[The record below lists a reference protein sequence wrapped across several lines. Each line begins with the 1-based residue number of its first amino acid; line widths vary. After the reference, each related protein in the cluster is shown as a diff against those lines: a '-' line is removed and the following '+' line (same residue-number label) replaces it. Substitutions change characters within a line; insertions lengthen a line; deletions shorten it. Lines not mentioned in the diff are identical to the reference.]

1 MSKSNKSVD
10 EVLNDARDTLGQG
23 CSDCCENIQEKIR
36 QAPLAS
42 VIVAGAGAYVLSF
55 FPLGALLRAIIKVTL
70 FLIKP
75 ALFIFGVVKLVEYL
89 KSNQASGLAR
99 KDADSERDPVIDSP
113 VGPPSA

>member
-1 MSKSNKSVD
+1 MSGSNKSVD
-10 EVLNDARDTLGQG
+10 DVLNEARDTIGQG
-23 CSDCCENIQEKIR
+23 CCDCCENLQEKIR

-55 FPLGALLRAIIKVTL
+55 FPIGALLRAIIKVFL
-70 FLIKP
+70 ALIKP
-75 ALFIFGVVKLVEYL
+75 GLFVFGVVKLVEYL
-89 KSNQASGLAR
+89 KSNQACGLAR

>member
-10 EVLNDARDTLGQG
+10 DVLNDARDTLGQG

-42 VIVAGAGAYVLSF
+42 VVIVAAGAYVASF
-55 FPLGALLRAIIKVTL
+55 FPLGALLRAVVKVTL
-70 FLIKP
+70 ALIKP
-75 ALFIFGVVKLVEYL
+75 GLFIFGVVKLVEYL
-89 KSNQASGLAR
+89 KSNQLCRLAR
-99 KDADSERDPVIDSP
+99 SDADSERDPVIDSP